1 MFYFLDFRVLEF
13 LNFMIL
19 IFLNLGV
26 SVFCF
31 APPAQISK
39 KSSAPSAPLNKKIA
53 K

>member
-1 MFYFLDFRVLEF
+1 
-13 LNFMIL
+13 MIL

-39 KSSAPSAPLNKKIA
+39 KSGDSAMAVIREAPLSSLKWPFEDRNQTE
-53 K
+53 